1 MWLKPDQTVLT
12 QSQQLLP
19 EYQERFL
26 KDLLANVYQTD
37 PETGQVSGIAAISP
51 LYGTPMMDEQGN
63 PLFKTLEGGFTSDPT
78 QAQTDQ
84 FGVPIEAVQGGVPR
98 PDIIQFTDA
107 QKQALLLGA
116 QGIGLY
122 EPMMEKAEA
131 TLGTG
136 VGAFQRGI
144 SGDQPMLDAQGSP
157 LFVTA
162 DGRFT
167 ADPSQASLDPS
178 GQPMQAMQGGIGATT
193 GAYDPT
199 SYTSFYDP
207 FVNEV
212 ITNVE
217 TDINRQADI
226 ERQRIGGAA
235 VQAGAFG
242 GSRQAVAEQEL
253 ARNAAQQIAD
263 TSARLRS
270 AAFTGAQQQAQ
281 SAFENQMARG
291 QTAAQIFGQLGQGIG
306 QLGVQQGALGEAAQG
321 AAQRDVNAL
330 FNVGALEQAQRQAE
344 YDVQRSGAIEE
355 AYEPFQR
362 FSYMS
367 DIFRG
372 VPSTS
377 QTLASTSVPRPNPVA
392 SIFGTAQALSS
403 MPGGMTGILGGLTR
417 GGGGQTRGGGG

>member
-1 MWLKPDQTVLT
+1 MAEPDQTVLQ

-37 PETGQVSGIAAISP
+37 PETGQVSGIAAVSP
-51 LYGTPMMDEQGN
+51 LYGQPMTDEQGR
-63 PLFKTLEGGFTSDPT
+63 PLFRTLGGGFTADPT

-84 FGVPIEAVQGGVPR
+84 FGQPIEAVQGGVPR
-98 PDIIQFTDA
+98 PDIMQFTPA
-107 QKQALLLGA
+107 QTRALELGA

-122 EPMMEKAEA
+122 QPMMEQAET
-131 TLGTG
+131 TLGAGIGTFQQG
-136 VGAFQRGI
+136 VGG
-144 SGDQPMLDAQGSP
+144 L
-157 LFVTA
+157 
-162 DGRFT
+162 
-167 ADPSQASLDPS
+167 
-178 GQPMQAMQGGIGATT
+178 GGTT
-193 GAYDPT
+193 GAFDPQ
-199 SYTSFYDP
+199 SYRQFYDP
-207 FVNEV
+207 FVEDV
-212 ITNVE
+212 IRATE
-217 TDINRQADI
+217 SDIQRQADV
-226 ERQRIGGAA
+226 ERGRIGGAA

-253 ARNAAQQIAD
+253 QRNAAQQMAD

-306 QLGVQQGALGEAAQG
+306 QLGVQQGALGEAAQA

-392 SIFGTAQALSS
+392 SIFGTATALSNV
-403 MPGGMTGILGGLTR
+403 PGGMSGILGGLSR
-417 GGGGQTRGGGG
+417 GGGA

>member
-1 MWLKPDQTVLT
+1 MAAPDQTVLQ

-63 PLFKTLEGGFTSDPT
+63 PLYRTLEGGFTSDPT

-98 PDIIQFTDA
+98 PDIMQFTPA
-107 QKQALLLGA
+107 QQQALLLGA

-167 ADPSQASLDPS
+167 ADPSQAGLDPS

-199 SYTSFYDP
+199 NYTSFYDP

-217 TDINRQADI
+217 TDINRQADV

-372 VPSTS
+372 VPSTN

-417 GGGGQTRGGGG
+417 GGGG

>member
-1 MWLKPDQTVLT
+1 MAAPDQTVLT

-63 PLFKTLEGGFTSDPT
+63 PLYRTLEGGFTSDPT

-98 PDIIQFTDA
+98 PDIMQFTDA

>member
-1 MWLKPDQTVLT
+1 MAVPDQTVLQ

-26 KDLLANVYQTD
+26 KDLLANIYQTD

-51 LYGTPMMDEQGN
+51 LYGTPMMDEEGN
-63 PLFKTLEGGFTSDPT
+63 PLFRTLEGGLTSDPT

-84 FGVPIEAVQGGVPR
+84 FGVPIDAVQGGVPR
-98 PDIIQFTDA
+98 PDIMQFTPA
-107 QKQALLLGA
+107 QQQALQLGA

-122 EPMMEKAEA
+122 EPMLEQAEQTIGSGISA
-131 TLGTG
+131 YQQG
-136 VGAFQRGI
+136 VGG
-144 SGDQPMLDAQGSP
+144 
-157 LFVTA
+157 V
-162 DGRFT
+162 
-167 ADPSQASLDPS
+167 
-178 GQPMQAMQGGIGATT
+178 GGTT
-193 GAYDPT
+193 GAFDPQ
-199 SYTSFYDP
+199 SYRQFYDP
-207 FVNEV
+207 FVEDV
-212 ITNVE
+212 IRSTE
-217 TDINRQADI
+217 SDIQRQADI

-235 VQAGAFG
+235 VQSGAFG

-253 ARNAAQQIAD
+253 QRNAAQQMAD

-281 SAFENQMARG
+281 GAFENQMARG

-417 GGGGQTRGGGG
+417 GGGG

>member
-1 MWLKPDQTVLT
+1 MAEADQTILQ

-26 KDLLANVYQTD
+26 KDLLANIYQTD
-37 PETGQVSGIAAISP
+37 PETGQVSGIAAMSP
-51 LYGTPMMDEQGN
+51 LYGQPMLDEQGN
-63 PLFKTLEGGFTSDPT
+63 PLYRTETGELTSDPT
-78 QAQTDQ
+78 QAQMDQ

-98 PDIIQFTDA
+98 PDIIRFTPA
-107 QKQALLLGA
+107 QQQALELGA

-122 EPMMEKAEA
+122 QPMMEQAEQ

-136 VGAFQRGI
+136 IGAFQQGI
-144 SGDQPMLDAQGSP
+144 SGI
-157 LFVTA
+157 
-162 DGRFT
+162 
-167 ADPSQASLDPS
+167 
-178 GQPMQAMQGGIGATT
+178 GGTT
-193 GAYDPT
+193 GAFDPQ
-199 SYTSFYDP
+199 SYRQFYDP
-207 FVNEV
+207 FVEDV
-212 ITNVE
+212 IRATE
-217 TDINRQADI
+217 SDIQRQADI
-226 ERQRIGGAA
+226 ERGRIGGSA

-253 ARNAAQQIAD
+253 ARNAAQQMAD

-291 QTAAQIFGQLGQGIG
+291 QTAGQIFGQLGQGIG
-306 QLGVQQGALGEAAQG
+306 QLGVQQGALGEAAQA

-403 MPGGMTGILGGLTR
+403 MPGGMSGILGGLTR
-417 GGGGQTRGGGG
+417 GGGG

>member
-1 MWLKPDQTVLT
+1 MSVAKADQVLLT

-19 EYQERFL
+19 DYQERFL
-26 KDLLANVYQTD
+26 KDLLANIYQSD
-37 PETGQVSGIAAISP
+37 PETGEVSGIAAVSP
-51 LYGTPMMDEQGN
+51 LYGQPMLDDQGN

-98 PDIIQFTDA
+98 PDIMQFTDA
-107 QKQALLLGA
+107 QKQALLLGK

-131 TLGTG
+131 AFDTG
-136 VGAFQRGI
+136 IWAFQRGI

-157 LFVTA
+157 LFVMA

-207 FVNEV
+207 FVDKV
-212 ITNVE
+212 IKNVKK
-217 TDINRQADI
+217 DINRQAAI

-253 ARNAAQQIAD
+253 ASNAAQQIAD
-263 TSARLRS
+263 TSARLR
-270 AAFTGAQQQAQ
+270 
-281 SAFENQMARG
+281 
-291 QTAAQIFGQLGQGIG
+291 
-306 QLGVQQGALGEAAQG
+306 
-321 AAQRDVNAL
+321 
-330 FNVGALEQAQRQAE
+330 
-344 YDVQRSGAIEE
+344 
-355 AYEPFQR
+355 
-362 FSYMS
+362 
-367 DIFRG
+367 
-372 VPSTS
+372 
-377 QTLASTSVPRPNPVA
+377 
-392 SIFGTAQALSS
+392 
-403 MPGGMTGILGGLTR
+403 
-417 GGGGQTRGGGG
+417 

>member
-1 MWLKPDQTVLT
+1 VEPDQTVLQ

-26 KDLLANVYQTD
+26 KDLLANIYQSD

-84 FGVPIEAVQGGVPR
+84 FGVPIEAVQGGVPL

-417 GGGGQTRGGGG
+417 GGGGQTQGGGG

>member
-1 MWLKPDQTVLT
+1 MATPDQTVLQ

-37 PETGQVSGIAAISP
+37 PETGQVSGIAGVSP
-51 LYGTPMMDEQGN
+51 LYGQPMLDEQGN
-63 PLFKTLEGGFTSDPT
+63 PLFRTLGGGFTSDPT

-84 FGVPIEAVQGGVPR
+84 FGQPIEAVQGGVPR
-98 PDIIQFTDA
+98 PDIMQFTPA
-107 QKQALLLGA
+107 QQRALELGA

-122 EPMMEKAEA
+122 EPMMERAEA

-136 VGAFQRGI
+136 IGAFQRGI
-144 SGDQPMLDAQGSP
+144 SGDQPMLDAQGNP
-157 LFVTA
+157 LFVMA

-167 ADPSQASLDPS
+167 ADPAQASLDAS

-217 TDINRQADI
+217 ADINRQADI

-253 ARNAAQQIAD
+253 ARNAAQQLAD

-306 QLGVQQGALGEAAQG
+306 QLGVQQGALGEAAQS

-344 YDVQRSGAIEE
+344 LDVQRSAAIEE

-362 FSYMS
+362 FSFMS

-372 VPSTS
+372 VPSTQ

-403 MPGGMTGILGGLTR
+403 MPGGMTGILGGLSR
-417 GGGGQTRGGGG
+417 GGGG

>member
-1 MWLKPDQTVLT
+1 MATPDQTVLQ

-37 PETGQVSGIAAISP
+37 PTTGQVSGIAAVSP
-51 LYGTPMMDEQGN
+51 LYGQPMTDEQGN
-63 PLFKTLEGGFTSDPT
+63 PLFRTVDGGFTSDPT
-78 QAQTDQ
+78 QAQLDQ

-98 PDIIQFTDA
+98 PDIIRFSPA
-107 QKQALLLGA
+107 QQRALELGA

-122 EPMMEKAEA
+122 EPMMEQAEQ

-136 VGAFQRGI
+136 IGAFQQGI
-144 SGDQPMLDAQGSP
+144 SGI
-157 LFVTA
+157 
-162 DGRFT
+162 
-167 ADPSQASLDPS
+167 
-178 GQPMQAMQGGIGATT
+178 GGTT
-193 GAYDPT
+193 GAFDPQ
-199 SYTSFYDP
+199 SYRQFYDP
-207 FVNEV
+207 FVEDV
-212 ITNVE
+212 LRSTE
-217 TDINRQADI
+217 ADIQRQADI

-253 ARNAAQQIAD
+253 QRNAAQQMAD

-291 QTAAQIFGQLGQGIG
+291 QTAGQIFGQLGQGIG
-306 QLGVQQGALGEAAQG
+306 QLGVQQGALGEAAQA

-344 YDVQRSGAIEE
+344 FDVQRAGAIEE
-355 AYEPFQR
+355 AFEPFQR

-417 GGGGQTRGGGG
+417 GGGG